1 MNNQN
6 IQNSRG
12 LTLNQPMAALNK
24 SEVRFAGMQ
33 DVIWEPLYDTVVYPA
48 AGAREIALFQE
59 AIGNNGKTIADTNM
73 DMNGQI
79 SSGKN
84 FMITGIELWFV
95 PSQDSDQ
102 GAAVKLT
109 DDVRAFANNGAA
121 VLTILSKD
129 YVRQAPLGSF
139 PQSSRVEMDAATT
152 VASTNIEQ
160 ANNVGESFEIL
171 DLRLASNTNFKLT
184 LVDLAALPSTQD
196 GKIIAKLNGFSY
208 RNVQ

>member
-1 MNNQN
+1 MNTK
-6 IQNSRG
+6 G
-12 LTLNQPMAALNK
+12 LTLSQPMAALNK
-24 SEVRFAGMQ
+24 SNVRFQGMQ

-48 AGAREIALFQE
+48 AGVREIAMFQE
-59 AIGNNGKTIADTNM
+59 AIGNNGKTVLDTNM

-95 PSQDSDQ
+95 PSQDSDS
-102 GAAVKLT
+102 GAAVNIT

-121 VLTILSKD
+121 ILTILSKD

-139 PQSSRVEMDAATT
+139 PQSSHVELDAATT
-152 VASTNIEQ
+152 VAATNIEN
-160 ANNVGESFEIL
+160 AYNTGNPFEIL
-171 DLRLASNTNFKLT
+171 DLRLPSNTNFKLT
-184 LVDLAALPSTQD
+184 LVDLAALPSTED